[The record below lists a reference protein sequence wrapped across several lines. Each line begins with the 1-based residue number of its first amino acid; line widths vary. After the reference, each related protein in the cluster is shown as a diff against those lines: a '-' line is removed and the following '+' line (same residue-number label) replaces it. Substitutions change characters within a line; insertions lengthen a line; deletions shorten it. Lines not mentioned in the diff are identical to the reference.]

1 MHIDLEFFKYLD
13 CNSFF
18 KKEYIIYRNI
28 FRKGFDY
35 SFFHECYFYFYLY
48 SICFTGVPWKD
59 SLYFPISH

>member
-48 SICFTGVPWKD
+48 SICFTGVP
-59 SLYFPISH
+59 

>member
-35 SFFHECYFYFYLY
+35 RFFMSVIFIYTAYVLLVFHEKTVFIFQ
-48 SICFTGVPWKD
+48 
-59 SLYFPISH
+59 SLTK